1 MPTVAPRI
9 EMPPIG
15 YSNYGRPVT
24 ERPLRNGAAVLTEQ
38 EITLPKYVEIP
49 VDREKTLQSIAFLT
63 QYMEDLK
70 AGKPVE
76 NLSPSNDPYYLVPEN
91 IATWIDREKSLL
103 KEKPMGIVFTSMKDL
118 IGEWENI

>member
-9 EMPPIG
+9 DMPPIG
-15 YSNYGRPVT
+15 YSNYVKPVA
-24 ERPLRNGAAVLTEQ
+24 ERPLRNESAVLTERGN
-38 EITLPKYVEIP
+38 TLPTCVEIP
-49 VDREKTLQSIAFLT
+49 VNREETLQSIAFLT
-63 QYMEDLK
+63 QYLEDLK

-103 KEKPMGIVFTSMKDL
+103 REKPMGIVFTSMKDL

>member
-1 MPTVAPRI
+1 MPTVVQKI
-9 EMPPIG
+9 ETPKIG
-15 YSNYGRPVT
+15 YANHVKPAT
-24 ERPLRNGAAVLTEQ
+24 ERPLRNGIAVLTEQ
-38 EITLPKYVEIP
+38 ENTLPKYVEIP

-63 QYMEDLK
+63 QYLEDLK

-76 NLSPSNDPYYLVPEN
+76 NLRPSNDPYYLVPEN